1 MKIFFKFVMSNRFN
15 YRNNIKFIADI
26 IYSYD
31 DVDGFL
37 EYVPKKI
44 QEGKSLKEEIRILK
58 LFRGNDK
65 KFIIKVFHTN
75 KDKLEDLAKNY
86 MPSTIFDDAYL
97 MNELIKLDINFTADI
112 GKKLQR
118 NKKFMSKV
126 NKLLPKK

>member
-1 MKIFFKFVMSNRFN
+1 MIGIIKTQ
-15 YRNNIKFIADI
+15 YIKFIADI

-44 QEGKSLKEEIRILK
+44 QESKSLKEEIRILR

-65 KFIIKVFHTN
+65 KFIIKVFRTN
-75 KDKLEDLAKNY
+75 KDKLEDLVKNY
-86 MPSTIFDDAYL
+86 MPSTIFNDVVL

-112 GKKLQR
+112 GEKLKK